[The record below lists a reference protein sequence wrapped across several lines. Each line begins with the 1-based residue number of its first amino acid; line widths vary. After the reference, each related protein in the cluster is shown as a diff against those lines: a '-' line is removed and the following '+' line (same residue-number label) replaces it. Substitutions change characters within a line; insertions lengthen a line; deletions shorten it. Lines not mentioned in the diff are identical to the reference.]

1 MPEKMLSEQIKKIN
15 ESAHLS
21 ETEKDRLIS
30 ELLKQITPQSG
41 RLEFNP
47 VGGYILSVLLPPLGL
62 FIGGRYL
69 LRYGEDGVKPGII
82 CIVLTCV
89 SLVIQLLFFK
99 NILRS
104 LLSGLSSTLQIPG
117 M

>member
-1 MPEKMLSEQIKKIN
+1 MPEKTLSEQIKKIN

-21 ETEKDRLIS
+21 EAEKDRLIS
-30 ELLKQITPQSG
+30 ELLKQITPQSS

-47 VGGYILSVLLPPLGL
+47 GGGYILSLLFPPLGL
-62 FIGGRYL
+62 FIGVHYL
-69 LRYGEDGVKPGII
+69 RRYGEDGFKPGMI

-89 SLVIQLLFFK
+89 SLAIQLLLFK
-99 NILRS
+99 NIFRA
-104 LLSGLSSTLQIPG
+104 LLSGLSSLKTPG